1 MTMATSR
8 LILFTKQ
15 DCGTCKRVK
24 NFMRVNG
31 LLEHVT
37 IMEKENHP
45 ALVSAFQLGLYPTL
59 VVAEGPDMIR
69 KYEGANLV
77 QVNLPMEIYEASL

>member
-1 MTMATSR
+1 MNEQR

-15 DCGTCKRVK
+15 DCGPCKRVK

-31 LLEHVT
+31 LLDHVT

-77 QVNLPMEIYEASL
+77 QVNLPMEIYGSNI